1 MNAPLDAAL
10 LQPQPG
16 VEHLRAR
23 PLLGTLVEIAATGAN
38 AERVQAGIERAFQ
51 AVEMVHALM
60 SYHAADSDVSRINR
74 CAFERPVPVYE
85 HTWRVLAAARQMA
98 EASNGLF
105 DISIAPTLTQ
115 LGFLPRHAD
124 FPRISGQGNWRHV
137 VLLPDNRVRLL
148 RRLRIDLSGIA
159 KGYAVDLAIKALM
172 DSGMSAGRVNAGGDL
187 RLFGAIAQTLH
198 VRHPSAPTSI
208 VPLVELRAGAAAT
221 SAGYYTQRRH
231 RGRMITPL
239 IHPHTREAC
248 GVERSVTVLAQ
259 DCMSADALTKVVHAD
274 PAQAGSVL
282 ARFNARA
289 LMLEHD
295 PVSGGCRI
303 FDSAATGQ
311 PGWRARW
318 GIANDSEQARHV

>member
-1 MNAPLDAAL
+1 MNAPVDAAL
-10 LQPQPG
+10 LQPQPC

-23 PLLGTLVEIAATGAN
+23 PLLGTLVEIAATGASQD
-38 AERVQAGIERAFQ
+38 RVQAGIERAFQ

-60 SYHAADSDVSRINR
+60 SYHAADSDISRINR
-74 CAFERPVPVYE
+74 CAFDRPVPVYE
-85 HTWRVLAAARQMA
+85 HTWRVLAAAREMA
-98 EASNGLF
+98 EASGGLF
-105 DISIAPTLTQ
+105 DITIAPTLTQ

-137 VLLPDNRVRLL
+137 ALLPDNRVRLI
-148 RRLRIDLSGIA
+148 RRLRIDVSGIA
-159 KGYAVDLAIKALM
+159 KGYAVDLAVRALM
-172 DSGMSAGRVNAGGDL
+172 DSGMTAGRVNAGGDL
-187 RLFGAIAQTLH
+187 CLFGDTAQTLH
-198 VRHPSAPTSI
+198 VRHPKTPGRI
-208 VPLVELRAGAAAT
+208 VPLIELRAGAAAT

-239 IHPHTREAC
+239 IHPRTREAC

-274 PAQAGSVL
+274 PAQAGAVL

-289 LMLEHD
+289 LMLEND
-295 PVSGGCRI
+295 PVTGGCRI
-303 FDSAATGQ
+303 FDSATTGQ

-318 GIANDSEQARHV
+318 GVASDSE